1 MRITRRKIVREVDDM
16 RIKILLQ
23 KVTTIHEAIESF
35 DDQLNSYENEKKNLI
50 DTMAYFTAFQSR
62 NSITSCGDLFRDIL
76 SDNLR
81 MEKFKNERAHAN
93 NEGAIEKLKVVIQS
107 YDRTKKK
114 LVAGNDEDNQLKTQ
128 NIFESEQKLYE
139 LPLNGNKLRALK
151 SSIVDQ
157 DVEHGAAEYEVELE
171 NNSSTIILQSV
182 DAYFLKK

>member
-1 MRITRRKIVREVDDM
+1 MRITRRKIVREVDM
-16 RIKILLQ
+16 GIKILLQ

-35 DDQLNSYENEKKNLI
+35 DRQLKSYENEKKVFI
-50 DTMAYFTAFQSR
+50 DTMAYFTAFQSQ

-81 MEKFKNERAHAN
+81 MEKCKNELAHAN
-93 NEGAIEKLKVVIQS
+93 NEDVIEKLKLVIGN
-107 YDRTKKK
+107 YDRTKKQ
-114 LVAGNDEDNQLKTQ
+114 LVVGDDEANQLKAQ

-139 LPLNGNKLRALK
+139 LPLNGNKLFALK

-157 DVEHGAAEYEVELE
+157 DFDDGAAEYEVELE